1 MSTKSW
7 FWKIFSWKLSDNCQ
21 FTLFMLEL
29 YLFIFAFIAII
40 AIVAYRVFRVR
51 KDDQLAFKEKVAA
64 QVEENKK
71 LENEEELPS
80 FKEEHAKMAGLKS
93 YDFAAFKE
101 EMRKVDLALA
111 NRDYGEAKRGLIQAM
126 ALAREELPVA
136 LKLGEVYMLTEDYK
150 RAEALYLKLIE
161 DGHELP
167 AVYENI
173 GKIMLKRKAYKEAI
187 QAYVRAVELDE
198 KDDEKLV
205 ALGKLYF
212 HMMRYGV
219 AAECFRRAAE
229 IRTRDVDYLF
239 LLAEACIADD
249 DFENALF
256 TYERILTIEPYN
268 EKAKSA
274 SQDVRIKMK
283 EQDALFS

>member
-1 MSTKSW
+1 
-7 FWKIFSWKLSDNCQ
+7 
-21 FTLFMLEL
+21 MLEL
-29 YLFIFAFIAII
+29 YLFILAFVAVVAII
-40 AIVAYRVFRVR
+40 SYRVFRVR
-51 KDDQLAFKEKVAA
+51 KDEKIAFKEKVAA

-71 LENEEELPS
+71 LESEEEGVS
-80 FKEEHAKMAGLKS
+80 FKEEHARMVESKP

-101 EMRKVDLALA
+101 EMRKADLALT
-111 NRDYGEAKRGLIQAM
+111 NNDYAEAKRGLIQAM

-161 DGHELP
+161 DGYELP
-167 AVYENI
+167 SIHENL
-173 GKIMLKRKAYKEAI
+173 GKIMLKRKDYKNAI
-187 QAYVRAVELDE
+187 QSYVRAVELDE
-198 KDDEKLV
+198 KDDVKLV
-205 ALGKLYF
+205 ALGKLYH

-229 IRTRDVDYLF
+229 IKSREVDYLF

-268 EKAKSA
+268 DKAKSS

-283 EQDALFS
+283 EQEALFSS